1 LKLVWTN
8 KVANLW
14 WQDEEKTKIKKKK
27 RKRYKNYRNMQIITC
42 IHGEG
47 FQHRLSAL
55 PIYRL
60 TCIPF
65 HLLEKN
71 EKKIKKLKEITDGKA
86 KFRP

>member
-1 LKLVWTN
+1 
-8 KVANLW
+8 
-14 WQDEEKTKIKKKK
+14 
-27 RKRYKNYRNMQIITC
+27 MQIITC